1 MFKKDK
7 SYLTGKALMEDFR
20 IVVQGNLDTMEL
32 DEITYS
38 IVAPKLTNVSIK

>member
-7 SYLTGKALMEDFR
+7 SYLTGKALMEDSR

-32 DEITYS
+32 DDITYT
-38 IVAPKLTNVSIK
+38 IAAPKLTNVSIK